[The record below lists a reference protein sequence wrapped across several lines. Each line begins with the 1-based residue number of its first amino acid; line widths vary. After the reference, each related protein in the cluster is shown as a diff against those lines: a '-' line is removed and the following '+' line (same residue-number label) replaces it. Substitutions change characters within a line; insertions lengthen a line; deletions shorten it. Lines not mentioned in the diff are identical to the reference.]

1 MDTGNWLDVKP
12 TKVLAHKKKRAQ
24 RPKEL
29 VQSLRKLTIPQRFY
43 LYLLTQCD
51 TYAEADKAMARAGYP
66 YNRATYYRWR
76 CDPRFA
82 KAVELQQKQEIEGMG
97 LNKAKVMLDAERA
110 KQIAL
115 RPQPVLY
122 KGKPTGVN
130 EVNVGAY
137 IRALELQGKGV
148 GITDGDKNAVQV
160 NVDID
165 FSGRSEQPGIT
176 IEQD

>member
-1 MDTGNWLDVKP
+1 MDDGSWLDAKP
-12 TKVLAHKKKRAQ
+12 TKVLAHKKKKARPVALVRA
-24 RPKEL
+24 
-29 VQSLRKLTIPQRFY
+29 LRDLSIPQRFY
-43 LYLLTQCD
+43 LKLLMECD
-51 TYAEADKAMARAGYP
+51 TYAEAERVMKELGYG
-66 YNRATYYRWR
+66 YNRATLYRWR

-82 KAVELQQKQEIEGMG
+82 KAVELQQQQQFDGLG
-97 LNKAKVMLDAERA
+97 LNKVKVMLDAERA

-115 RPQPVLY
+115 RPQPILY
-122 KGKPTGVN
+122 KGTPTGHS

-148 GITDGDKNAVQV
+148 GITDGEKNAVQV

-165 FSGRSEQPGIT
+165 FSGRADKPGIT